1 MSKKYSVNY
10 EDDRLV
16 SVEVDGVLYDNPDQI
31 PDPQDRDQI
40 LGLMAASSDD
50 DFDEFFD
57 REFDRKFEAEF
68 QELERQ
74 SARFPTLI
82 VGVFLTISVIMLAIA
97 AISGFFNYQRLS
109 REESAPGQVVDLV
122 VRRSQSDSNQES
134 QDYYYP
140 VVEFNLPGGSRQH
153 VQLSEGSWPPSYSVG
168 ESVTVLYDPGHP
180 QDARIQSLSS
190 DLLMW
195 IVPGV
200 TGFVGVA
207 FLIAMLVVFKMRS
220 EGNSSTSPL
229 DTSENESFGS
239 MGIAK

>member
-16 SVEVDGVLYDNPDQI
+16 SVEVDGVLYDDPDQI
-31 PDPQDRDQI
+31 PDPQDRDKI
-40 LGLMAASSDD
+40 LQLMAGSSED

-57 REFDRKFEAEF
+57 REFDQKFEAEF

-82 VGVFLTISVIMLAIA
+82 VGVFLTIAVIMLAIA
-97 AISGFFNYQRLS
+97 AISGFFNFQRLS

-122 VRRSQSDSNQES
+122 VRRSQVDSNKPGQE
-134 QDYYYP
+134 YYYP

-153 VQLSEGSWPPSYSVG
+153 VQLSEGSWPPAYSVG
-168 ESVTVLYDPGHP
+168 ESVTVLYDQQHP

-190 DLLMW
+190 TLLMW

-207 FLIAMLVVFKMRS
+207 FLIAVVVVFKMRPDGDDS
-220 EGNSSTSPL
+220 KSPL
-229 DTSENESFGS
+229 DASENESFVS

>member
-16 SVEVDGVLYDNPDQI
+16 SVEVDGVLYDDPEQI
-31 PDPQDRDQI
+31 PDPQDRDKI
-40 LGLMAASSDD
+40 LQLMAGSSED
-50 DFDEFFD
+50 DFDDFFD
-57 REFDRKFEAEF
+57 EDFDRNFEAEF

-82 VGVFLTISVIMLAIA
+82 VGVFLAIAVIMLAIA
-97 AISGFFNYQRLS
+97 AISGYFNFRRLS
-109 REESAPGQVVDLV
+109 REKSASGQVVNLV

-134 QDYYYP
+134 QEYYYP
-140 VVEFNLPGGSRQH
+140 VIEYILPDGSRQH

-168 ESVTVLYDPGHP
+168 EPVTVLYDPGHP

-190 DLLMW
+190 TLLMW

-200 TGFVGVA
+200 TGLVGIA
-207 FLIAMLVVFKMRS
+207 FLIAMVVVFKMRPD
-220 EGNSSTSPL
+220 GNDSKSPL
-229 DTSENESFGS
+229 DAFENESFGS
-239 MGIAK
+239 IGLAK